1 VTERRRYVS
10 PKRQAQAAATREAIL
25 QAFAEQLS
33 DPDRATLSPSEA
45 ARRAGVSV
53 RTVHAYF
60 RNADDQ
66 IIGVAEWFDRQ
77 FYPTGVRVAD
87 GPDDLARY
95 FDAIHRN
102 AIHLPVAR
110 ALATA
115 RSPVW
120 REVRQRR
127 RAQRLDAIRRAVAEI
142 GAPRRAT
149 ENAIAILLTLSG
161 PDATWTMHDHGLPL
175 HRVPDAIAHT
185 VQLIVDDL
193 RAAIPPRRAHLRLT
207 DGPRSPGQSRSR
219 QGRWSRR
226 RCQTSAATRWCSRSP
241 RTPRV
246 VRAAA
251 GHPHG
256 EGW

>member
-10 PKRQAQAAATREAIL
+10 PKREAKAAATRDAIL

-33 DPDRATLSPSEA
+33 DPDRATLSPSDA
-45 ARRAGVSV
+45 ADRAGVSV
-53 RTVHAYF
+53 RTVHVYF
-60 RNADDQ
+60 PNADDQ

-77 FYPTGVRVAD
+77 FYPTGVEVAQ

-95 FDAIHRN
+95 FHDIHTN

-127 RAQRLDAIRRAVAEI
+127 RAERLNAIRRSVAEI

-149 ENAIAILLTLSG
+149 EDAAALLLTLSG
-161 PDATWTMHDHGLPL
+161 ADATWAMHDHGLPL
-175 HRVPDAIAHT
+175 DRVPDAIAHV

-193 RAAIPPRRAHLRLT
+193 RAAAASHRRKPA
-207 DGPRSPGQSRSR
+207 
-219 QGRWSRR
+219 
-226 RCQTSAATRWCSRSP
+226 SA
-241 RTPRV
+241 
-246 VRAAA
+246 
-251 GHPHG
+251 
-256 EGW
+256 

>member
-1 VTERRRYVS
+1 VTEHRRYVS
-10 PKRQAQAAATREAIL
+10 PKRAAQAAATREAIL
-25 QAFAEQLS
+25 DAFAEQLS

-53 RTVHAYF
+53 RTVHGYF
-60 RNADDQ
+60 PNADDQ

-77 FYPTGVRVAD
+77 FYPTGVQVAR

-95 FDAIHRN
+95 FHDIHDN

-127 RAQRLDAIRRAVAEI
+127 RAQRLDAIRRSVSEI
-142 GAPRRAT
+142 GAPRRVTEDAT
-149 ENAIAILLTLSG
+149 ALLLTLSG
-161 PDATWTMHDHGLPL
+161 ADASWTMHDHGLPL
-175 HRVPDAIAHT
+175 DRVPGAIAHT

-193 RAAIPPRRAHLRLT
+193 RAA
-207 DGPRSPGQSRSR
+207 
-219 QGRWSRR
+219 
-226 RCQTSAATRWCSRSP
+226 AATQRKKHVS
-241 RTPRV
+241 
-246 VRAAA
+246 A
-251 GHPHG
+251 
-256 EGW
+256 